1 MNNAG
6 RIGFLIKDDYDPA
19 VSYDFLDVVFY
30 DGASYVAKKLTV
42 GNTPA
47 RNNEYW
53 HILAEGGT
61 LTENSDISNTIVTFQ
76 MAENKVNLTSGEET
90 SALVGK
96 IAAYLNDLKNVSFSA
111 KYGDLLETPENV
123 SEFENDAKYLTEG
136 DLKPNTSTDGGYV
149 TASEG
154 RAEEVWKTDADGNP
168 GWRPG
173 IKQMEGA
180 TEEKAGKSGTVPIP
194 GAGMHQAVLQ
204 GDGTWINLGA
214 AAYANV
220 ANDAETTEENSLLDA
235 RMGPVFQEQI
245 DILNLFRE
253 FILNPLNK
261 NANIRG
267 KNLGTAVTPEQI
279 TAIRDGSFEDIWLG
293 DYWEINGKKYRI
305 WDFNY
310 WLHCGDTAFEKNHVL
325 ILPDRNLYNQ
335 RMNATNIT
343 TGGYIGSEMYKTGL
357 AAAKTEIANAFGDMV
372 LSHRELLT
380 NAVANGIPTAGAWVD
395 STIELPNEV
404 MMYGSYHHMPANNG
418 AAIPYRYTIN
428 KSQLALAQLC
438 PEFITTRENYWLRDV
453 VSASNF
459 ARVYDLGHSG
469 TTGASSSFGVRPV
482 FCIG

>member
-6 RIGFLIKDDYDPA
+6 RIGFLIKGDYDPA
-19 VSYDFLDVVFY
+19 ISYDFLDVVFY
-30 DGASYVAKKLTV
+30 DSASYVAKKLTV
-42 GNTPA
+42 GNTPV

-53 HILAEGGT
+53 HIFAEGGT
-61 LTENSDISNTIVTFQ
+61 LTENGDISNTIVSFER
-76 MAENKVNLTSGEET
+76 AENRVNITSGEET
-90 SALVGK
+90 STLVGK
-96 IAAYLNDLKNVSFSA
+96 IAAYLDDLKNVSFSA

-123 SEFENDAKYLTEG
+123 SEFKNDAKYLTE
-136 DLKPNTSTDGGYV
+136 DDWKPNTSNDEGYV
-149 TASEG
+149 AASEG
-154 RAEEVWKTDADGNP
+154 KPDEVWKTDADGNP

-173 IKQMEGA
+173 IKQMVGA
-180 TEEKAGKSGTVPIP
+180 TEKNAGKAGTVPIP
-194 GAGMHQAVLQ
+194 EAGMHRAVLQ
-204 GDGTWINLGA
+204 GDGTWTNLGA
-214 AAYANV
+214 AAYANI
-220 ANDAETTEENSLLDA
+220 ANNAETTEENSLLDA

-245 DILNLFRE
+245 DILNLFRD

-267 KNLGTAVTPEQI
+267 KNLGAAVTPEQI
-279 TAIRDGSFEDIWLG
+279 AAIRAGSFEDICLG
-293 DYWEINGKKYRI
+293 DYWQINNKNWRI

-325 ILPDRNLYNQ
+325 ILPDRSLYNQ
-335 RMNATNIT
+335 RMNATNVT

-395 STIELPNEV
+395 STVELPNEV

-453 VSASNF
+453 VSASDF
-459 ARVYDLGHSG
+459 AGVDY
-469 TTGASSSFGVRPV
+469 TGYSDFGSASNSLGVRPV